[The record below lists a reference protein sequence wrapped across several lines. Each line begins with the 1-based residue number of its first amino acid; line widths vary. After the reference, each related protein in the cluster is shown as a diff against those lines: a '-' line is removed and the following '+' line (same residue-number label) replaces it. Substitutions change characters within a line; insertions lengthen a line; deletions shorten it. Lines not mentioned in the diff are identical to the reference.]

1 MNKSFK
7 TTVEYSN
14 DSGEYY
20 ITLPDEL
27 LSCTGWEEGDML
39 DMVVNKDGSVL
50 IEHVDTEFGGTD
62 NDED

>member
-27 LSCTGWEEGDML
+27 LSYTGWEEGDML